1 MAYIVVALGG
11 LIEREYADA
20 VGEAKRLANETGR
33 TFSVYDVKGVFTVD
47 PAVAP
52 PPKRHA

>member
-33 TFSVYDVKGVFTVD
+33 TFSVYDAKGVFTVD